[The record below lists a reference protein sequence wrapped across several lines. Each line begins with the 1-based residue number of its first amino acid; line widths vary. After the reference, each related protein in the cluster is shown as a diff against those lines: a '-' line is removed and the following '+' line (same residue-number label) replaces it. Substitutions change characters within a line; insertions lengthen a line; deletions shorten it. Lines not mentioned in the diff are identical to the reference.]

1 MRRIMLAAVG
11 FAAGVTA
18 ALGATATAGAV
29 SPTVNLPTVNVDDNR
44 VGLDLTHDETAALAE
59 GPLPALIGMVVP
71 AGRVGA
77 GLHQDTQ
84 LYRDDL
90 GGVHASLREVLLES
104 VEHPNGSVTVFLN
117 LPGSRGPRLL
127 DIYQRWE

>member
-1 MRRIMLAAVG
+1 MRKIILAAAG
-11 FAAGVTA
+11 FTA
-18 ALGATATAGAV
+18 AAAAALCGTANANAV
-29 SPTVNLPTVNVDDNR
+29 SPTVNVDDNR
-44 VGLDLTHDETAALAE
+44 VGIDLTHDETAALAE

-117 LPGSRGPRLL
+117 LPGSHGPRLL